1 MYPNNKKR
9 LNMSIF
15 TDTYIRNLKGKEK
28 RYEEYEGAGFG
39 IRVSPNGIK
48 SWIYRY
54 KIDGKTDKLT
64 LGSYPNLSLSAAKKK
79 FIELSDLRRS
89 GQSPKNFIQDQHEKK
104 NNTVE
109 KLILPWY
116 SSYVEKNRKKP
127 LQIKQQITADIIP
140 LLGDKDLDTLQ
151 AKDITKAL
159 DVIVERGAP
168 IHANRVLSTLK
179 QVFNYAVSRGCMQQ
193 NPAINIRTR
202 DIGGVEKPRERFL
215 SLQELKKV
223 WLFLDSDEC
232 QMFLQTK
239 IAIKIIIL
247 TGVRT
252 GEIRLAQW
260 SHFDLEN
267 SLWTI
272 PPELTKGAITVK
284 IHLTP
289 LVKSIL
295 IELKS
300 IDDSPFVLVGMVPNR
315 PLDQNALPR
324 AISRIQKRV
333 GIPEWTAHDLRRTFA
348 TQLGETLNVDP
359 VVIEKCLGHK
369 MPRIMATY
377 NKNDMLPQRQ
387 EALTLW
393 SACIQRLIC
402 PQGSLHFNDIGSK
415 ETA

>member
-1 MYPNNKKR
+1 
-9 LNMSIF
+9 MSNF

-39 IRVSPNGIK
+39 IRVSPKGIK

-64 LGSYPNLSLSAAKKK
+64 LGSYPILSLSAAKKQ
-79 FIELSDLRRS
+79 FLDLSDLRRS
-89 GQSPKNFIQDQHEKK
+89 GQNPKDLIQEQLEKK
-104 NNTVE
+104 SNTVE

-116 SSYVEKNRKKP
+116 TGYVEKNRKKP
-127 LQIKQQITADIIP
+127 LQIKQQIDADIIP
-140 LLGDKDLDTLQ
+140 LLGNMDLETLQ

-159 DVIVERGAP
+159 DTIVARGAP

-179 QVFNYAVSRGCMQQ
+179 QAFNYAVSRGNMQH
-193 NPAINIRTR
+193 NPATNIRTR
-202 DIGGVEKPRERFL
+202 DIGGLEKPRERYL
-215 SLQELKKV
+215 SLDEVKKI
-223 WLFLDSDEC
+223 WKFLDTDEC
-232 QMFLQTK
+232 KMFLQTK
-239 IAIKIIIL
+239 NAIKIIML

-260 SHFDLEN
+260 SSIDFEN

-272 PPELTKGAITVK
+272 PPENTKGAITVK

-289 LVKSIL
+289 LVKSVL
-295 IELKS
+295 TELKS
-300 IDDSPFVLVGMVPNR
+300 INDSPFVLAGLIPNH

-324 AISRIQKRV
+324 AIRRIQDKV
-333 GIPEWTAHDLRRTFA
+333 GIPDWTAHDLRSTFA

-377 NKNDMLPQRQ
+377 NKNEMLPQRK
-387 EALTLW
+387 EALEKW
-393 SACIQRLIC
+393 AQKIE
-402 PQGSLHFNDIGSK
+402 GMIG
-415 ETA
+415 